1 MFINKLKRLHMEMN
15 VDRQPTDF
23 KYSCPDK
30 ISGRPRSPG
39 SGFVGANLNIELS
52 MKSLRSAHGV

>member
-23 KYSCPDK
+23 KYSWRTK
-30 ISGRPRSPG
+30 
-39 SGFVGANLNIELS
+39 FLV
-52 MKSLRSAHGV
+52 AHGLQAVDLLELT